1 MRPAAKQFSLYW
13 GQGRE
18 HQYQPDFVVETND
31 TIYLVETKRH
41 DEVDSQAVQM
51 KANTA
56 KTYCKAATDFNRMSR
71 KKPWKY
77 LLIPDD
83 KILSTSAFRTLV
95 ARFVQG

>member
-1 MRPAAKQFSLYW
+1 MYW

-18 HQYQPDFVVETND
+18 HNYEPDFVVETND
-31 TIYLVETKRH
+31 TIYLVETKDH
-41 DEVDSQAVQM
+41 TKVDTEEVVM

-56 KTYCKAATDFNRMSR
+56 KTYCEAATSFNRMTK

-83 KILSTSAFRTLV
+83 KINTTSSFETL
-95 ARFVQG
+95 ASRFEQ